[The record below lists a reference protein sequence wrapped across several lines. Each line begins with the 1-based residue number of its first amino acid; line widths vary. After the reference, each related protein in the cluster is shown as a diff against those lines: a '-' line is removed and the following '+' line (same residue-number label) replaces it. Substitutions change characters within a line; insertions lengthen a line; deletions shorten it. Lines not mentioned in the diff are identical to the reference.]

1 MWEQC
6 AQSRGPPMRTLVR
19 ACQCY
24 WNVAQTC
31 EMCMHPPPRGVCT
44 LALQR
49 ARPLRGARGG
59 ARGSFEQCSASAAPS
74 SSAAQ
79 RQWPLWSYAAA
90 GGPVRWRRSVGSGR
104 AVGSRAGC
112 RVSLAGEK
120 RQGLP
125 CILGAAQKCAV
136 PLLRRR
142 AASMRIAASGVGASS
157 GAVVGQ
163 HRGARAPRVLHNKRS
178 AWAGAL
184 SLSGA
189 QL

>member
-1 MWEQC
+1 
-6 AQSRGPPMRTLVR
+6 MRMLFLVLAAR
-19 ACQCY
+19 SGAG
-24 WNVAQTC
+24 VAGSELLQRR
-31 EMCMHPPPRGVCT
+31 EWPRGVVLGLSRGRDHYAV
-44 LALQR
+44 LA
-49 ARPLRGARGG
+49 AAHGA
-59 ARGSFEQCSASAAPS
+59 ASAETEPQ
-74 SSAAQ
+74 Q
-79 RQWPLWSYAAA
+79 RLQAVQHQWPLWSYAAA